1 MTAGDGARLR
11 DGSRPAEGAGEASG
25 PGEPGA
31 GGAAPQDGA
40 AFIRA
45 HTRLAAVPLVPEI
58 SLHVA
63 ADAFD
68 LWQHTEQQA
77 GREQLPP
84 PFWGFP
90 WAGGQALARYVLDH
104 PGTVRDRTVLDIAS
118 GSGLVAIAAVR
129 AGAEAVTASEID
141 PLAAAAIT
149 LNCAAN
155 GVRPPA
161 IVGDVLS
168 EQDEAAAVPGAGV
181 VLVGDAFYERSLAGR
196 LLPFLERA
204 RTAGAVVLV
213 GDPGRAYLP
222 RDQFEPVAS
231 YPVPVSRVLEDAN
244 LKETTIWRFR

>member
-11 DGSRPAEGAGEASG
+11 DGPRAG
-25 PGEPGA
+25 
-31 GGAAPQDGA
+31 DGA

-68 LWQHTEQQA
+68 LWHHTERQA
-77 GREQLPP
+77 RREQLPP

-129 AGAEAVTASEID
+129 AGAGAVTASEID

-168 EQDEAAAVPGAGV
+168 GHEGTAVPGSGV

-204 RTAGAVVLV
+204 RTAGALVLV

-231 YPVPVSRVLEDAN
+231 YPVPVSRVLEDAS

>member
-1 MTAGDGARLR
+1 MTAGDGARLQDGARLR
-11 DGSRPAEGAGEASG
+11 DGARSAEGAGEVSG

-31 GGAAPQDGA
+31 GGAAPPDGA

-45 HTRLAAVPLVPEI
+45 HTRLAVVPLVPEI

-77 GREQLPP
+77 GQEQLPP

-104 PGTVRDRTVLDIAS
+104 PGTVRGRTVLDIAS
-118 GSGLVAIAAVR
+118 GSGLVAIAAMR

-161 IVGDVLS
+161 IVGDVLGADIAGTGGRGDGS
-168 EQDEAAAVPGAGV
+168 GAGR
-181 VLVGDAFYERSLAGR
+181 G
-196 LLPFLERA
+196 
-204 RTAGAVVLV
+204 
-213 GDPGRAYLP
+213 
-222 RDQFEPVAS
+222 
-231 YPVPVSRVLEDAN
+231 RVLRA
-244 LKETTIWRFR
+244 IPG